1 MQLDATLSAEQTCAP
16 PGGTGHCAP
25 GASQVCPCRA
35 AGNCEFVVG
44 EMASRPLRHV
54 LPLPLRAVPSHIC
67 CGLRPL
73 LLFSSLLYLAHHSGW
88 ATIAERDALVV
99 AWPQGTSSSAGQ
111 QDTTP
116 SWNAGN

>member
-44 EMASRPLRHV
+44 EMASRPLGMYCPCLFV
-54 LPLPLRAVPSHIC
+54 RA
-67 CGLRPL
+67 
-73 LLFSSLLYLAHHSGW
+73 
-88 ATIAERDALVV
+88 
-99 AWPQGTSSSAGQ
+99 PQQGAQ
-111 QDTTP
+111 VCR
-116 SWNAGN
+116 